1 MVWSAFRL
9 TEAKESSSVPVDYC
23 PVKFVK
29 KPAGARPGMV
39 TYDNYRTLYV
49 TPEEGLAKK
58 LFIR

>member
-1 MVWSAFRL
+1 MLASYFSQ
-9 TEAKESSSVPVDYC
+9 AKESSSVPVDYC

-49 TPEEGLAKK
+49 TPEEGLVKSS
-58 LFIR
+58 

>member
-1 MVWSAFRL
+1 MTGVQTCALPIF
-9 TEAKESSSVPVDYC
+9 
-23 PVKFVK
+23 K

>member
-1 MVWSAFRL
+1 MLAAYFSQ
-9 TEAKESSSVPVDYC
+9 AKESSGVPVDYC

-58 LFIR
+58 LSFR

>member
-1 MVWSAFRL
+1 MRLKNIFRIKV
-9 TEAKESSSVPVDYC
+9 TGNS
-23 PVKFVK
+23 VK

-58 LFIR
+58 LFLR